1 MNIALIG
8 YRCAGKS
15 EVGYRLASHL
25 QRQFVDTDRLIE
37 ESYGERINHIV
48 ESRGWEHFRALEKR
62 VVSEV
67 SNLDHQVIATGGGV
81 VLDPEN
87 IMALRKRGL
96 IIWLKADPETLLK
109 RMQRDSRNLLQR
121 PSLTGKGTLEE
132 LEEVLTFRNPH
143 YEKAS
148 SIQLDTSTL
157 NVEMVLEALLSI
169 LQKRGR
175 I

>member
-1 MNIALIG
+1 MNIVLIG

-15 EVGYRLASHL
+15 EVGCKLASHL
-25 QRQFVDTDRLIE
+25 QMRFVDTDHLIE
-37 ESYGERINHIV
+37 ESYGERISHIV
-48 ESRGWEHFRALEKR
+48 GSCGWDHFRALEKG
-62 VVSEV
+62 VISEV

-87 IMALRKRGL
+87 VMALRKRGL
-96 IIWLKADPETLLK
+96 IIWLKADPQTLLQ
-109 RMQRDSRNLLQR
+109 RMEKDPRNSFQR

-132 LEEVLTFRNPH
+132 LEEVLTFRNPQ

-148 SIQLDTSTL
+148 TVQVDTSTL
-157 NVEMVLEALLSI
+157 TVEVVLEALLSI
-169 LQKRGR
+169 LEQQGR

>member
-15 EVGYRLASHL
+15 EVGCKLASHL
-25 QRQFVDTDRLIE
+25 QMRFVDTDHLIE
-37 ESYGERINHIV
+37 EAYGERISHIV
-48 ESRGWEHFRALEKR
+48 ESCGWDHFRALEKG
-62 VVSEV
+62 VISEI

-87 IMALRKRGL
+87 VMSLRKRGL
-96 IIWLKADPETLLK
+96 IIWLKADPQTLLK
-109 RMQRDSRNLLQR
+109 RMEKDPRNSFQR

-132 LEEVLTFRNPH
+132 LEEVLTFRNSQ

-148 SIQLDTSTL
+148 TVQVDTSTL

-169 LQKRGR
+169 VEQQGR